1 MAAKTAG
8 ASMNASTMHPSRM
21 TPLLKQ
27 LEEQARTLSP
37 EDRARLA
44 ESMLESL
51 QPSIPE
57 IDCAWAEEIERRVD
71 AVDRGLM
78 PTHSAADVFA
88 EAKTILP

>member
-1 MAAKTAG
+1 MKG
-8 ASMNASTMHPSRM
+8 STMQPNRM

-37 EDRARLA
+37 EERVRLA
-44 ESMLESL
+44 ETMLEAL
-51 QPSIPE
+51 QSSNPE

-71 AVDRGLM
+71 AVDRGLI

>member
-1 MAAKTAG
+1 MASGVTG
-8 ASMNASTMHPSRM
+8 ARIQASTMQPNRM
-21 TPLLKQ
+21 TALLKQ

-44 ESMLESL
+44 ETMLESL

>member
-1 MAAKTAG
+1 MT
-8 ASMNASTMHPSRM
+8 ASTMQPNRM
-21 TPLLKQ
+21 TPLRKQ

-37 EDRARLA
+37 EERARLA
-44 ESMLESL
+44 ETMLESL

-71 AVDRGLM
+71 AIDRGFI
-78 PTHSAADVFA
+78 PTHGAADVFA

>member
-1 MAAKTAG
+1 MTAKAAG
-8 ASMNASTMHPSRM
+8 ARLNGSTMHPSRM

-37 EDRARLA
+37 EERARLA
-44 ESMLESL
+44 ETMLESL

-71 AVDRGLM
+71 AIDRGLI

-88 EAKTILP
+88 EAKSILP

>member
-1 MAAKTAG
+1 MK
-8 ASMNASTMHPSRM
+8 ASTMQPNRM

-44 ESMLESL
+44 ETMLESL

-57 IDCAWAEEIERRVD
+57 IDSAWAEEIEQRID
-71 AVDRGLM
+71 AVDRGLIS
-78 PTHSAADVFA
+78 THSAADVFA
-88 EAKTILP
+88 EAKSILP

>member
-1 MAAKTAG
+1 MTAKAAG
-8 ASMNASTMHPSRM
+8 ARLNGSTMHPSRM

-37 EDRARLA
+37 EERARLA
-44 ESMLESL
+44 ETMLESL

-57 IDCAWAEEIERRVD
+57 IDSAWADEIEQRID

-78 PTHSAADVFA
+78 PTHRAADVFA
-88 EAKTILP
+88 EAKSILP

>member
-1 MAAKTAG
+1 MAAKAAG
-8 ASMNASTMHPSRM
+8 ASMQASTMQPNRM

-44 ESMLESL
+44 ETMLESL

-57 IDCAWAEEIERRVD
+57 IDSAWAEEIEQRID
-71 AVDRGLM
+71 AVDRGLIS
-78 PTHSAADVFA
+78 THSAADVFA
-88 EAKTILP
+88 EAKSILP

>member
-1 MAAKTAG
+1 MTANAAG
-8 ASMNASTMHPSRM
+8 ARMKASTMQPNRM

-37 EDRARLA
+37 EERARLA
-44 ESMLESL
+44 ETMLESL
-51 QPSIPE
+51 QSSNPE
-57 IDCAWAEEIERRVD
+57 IDCAWAEEIESRVD
-71 AVDRGLM
+71 AVDRGLI